1 MKTDYIPTLD
11 GWRAVAILAV
21 MASHAALPFAA
32 AHPWLR
38 FAEQGAA
45 GVDIFFALSGFL
57 ICSRLLAEHERA
69 GRVDWKGFYRRR
81 AFRILP
87 PYLAYLG
94 VLGVL
99 AGAGVVVVAGAD
111 WASCLLFCRNY
122 LGKVYWS
129 WETGHFWSLA
139 VEEHFYLLFPLLFAV
154 LGPKRLRW
162 AAPWLLLLLEAWRMA
177 DHRFHWFDAMLP
189 GTVTPYR
196 SDVRIS
202 GIAFGCWAALLLQV
216 PRVRAFATRYASDA
230 VTLALAM
237 GVLGCLYFYP
247 PLFVLWQ
254 RVLVAALVVSTT
266 LGGGKLSARLLEAAP
281 LRWIGRLSYSLY
293 IWQQLFLTPT
303 AGHPWQL
310 FPLNVVLA
318 FGAAWVSYRWIEM
331 PLMAFGKRFGRAA
344 KKPRAVS
351 LGATESV
358 PA

>member
-1 MKTDYIPTLD
+1 MKTDYIPSLD

-32 AHPWLR
+32 HHSWLR

-57 ICSRLLAEHERA
+57 ICSRLLAEHERS
-69 GRVDWKGFYRRR
+69 GRIDWKGFYRRR

-99 AGAGVVVVAGAD
+99 AGMGLAVVAGPD
-111 WASCLLFCRNY
+111 WATCLLFCRNY
-122 LGKVYWS
+122 LAKGYWS

-139 VEEHFYLLFPLLFAV
+139 VEEHFYLLFPLLLAF
-154 LGPKRLRW
+154 LGPKRLRS
-162 AAPWLLLLLEAWRMA
+162 AAPWLLLFLEAWRMA
-177 DHRFHWFDAMLP
+177 DHRFHWFDAVLP

-202 GIAFGCWAALLLQV
+202 GIAFGCWAALLLQL
-216 PRVRAFATRYASDA
+216 PRVRAFAARYATGA
-230 VTLALAM
+230 VTVMLAAL
-237 GVLGCLYFYP
+237 VLGCLYFYP

-254 RVLVAALVVSTT
+254 RVLIAALVVSTT
-266 LGGGKLSARLLEAAP
+266 LNAGNFCGKLLEAAP

-293 IWQQLFLTPT
+293 IWQQLFLAPS
-303 AGHPWQL
+303 AGHWWQV
-310 FPLNVVLA
+310 FPLNLGLA
-318 FGAAWVSYRWIEM
+318 FGAAWISYRWIEL
-331 PLMAFGKRFGRAA
+331 PLLAVGKRFGRSG
-344 KKPRAVS
+344 KKAREMGLRSA
-351 LGATESV
+351 ESV